1 LKNIWHYKD
10 LLPEIRED
18 YRLSIGEGQ
27 TPLVRSHF
35 IGPSLGLKNLY
46 FKLENLNPTGSYKD
60 RFAATFISSLLQK
73 KVSSLLSTS
82 SGNNGAALAAYSGA
96 AGIDCYLVIVDG
108 APLPKIQ
115 QMQLYGGKLI
125 MVNQFGIDSL
135 VTKDVFSLLA
145 QVAKEKNISL
155 PISAYCYCPEGMQG
169 VQTISYEIL
178 DELHGNV
185 HHIFSPSGGGGL
197 TLAVAKSIL
206 DYTKYP
212 SACKVHCVQPLGNN
226 TIAGPLRN
234 GKERSAEITHSSTLI
249 SGLQVPSILDGNET
263 LLHCRKTGGTGYL
276 VDDELIFKTQK
287 DLAQKEGIFCEP
299 AGAVSV
305 SALSDA
311 VKRGELDANETVV
324 CLITGSGFKDMSAVA
339 HQFNLP
345 TIEKKINITDLSQFL
360 ETIKKD
366 EAI

>member
-1 LKNIWHYKD
+1 MKSIWHYKD
-10 LLPEIRED
+10 FLPEIPENC
-18 YRLSIGEGQ
+18 RLSIGEGQ
-27 TPLVRSHF
+27 TPLVKSHF

-60 RFAATFISSLLQK
+60 RFAATFISTLLQK
-73 KVSSLLSTS
+73 QIGSLLSTS
-82 SGNNGAALAAYSGA
+82 SGNNGAALAAYSAA

-125 MVNQFGIDSL
+125 MVNQFGINSI

-178 DELHGNV
+178 DELEGKV

-197 TLAVAKSIL
+197 TLAIAKGIL
-206 DYTKYP
+206 DYEKYSP
-212 SACKVHCVQPLGNN
+212 GCKVHCVQPSGNN

-234 GKERSAEITHSSTLI
+234 GKETSMEIAHSSTMI

-276 VDDELIFKTQK
+276 LDDQLIFKTQK

-305 SALSDA
+305 GALLEA
-311 VKRGELDANETVV
+311 VRLEELDPDETIV
-324 CLITGSGFKDMSAVA
+324 CIITGSGFKDMSAVA
-339 HQFNLP
+339 HQFDLP
-345 TIEKKINITDLSQFL
+345 TMDKKIDITDLSQFL

-366 EAI
+366 EAL

>member
-1 LKNIWHYKD
+1 MKSIWHYKD
-10 LLPEIRED
+10 LLPEIPED
-18 YRLSIGEGQ
+18 CRLSIGEGQ
-27 TPLVRSHF
+27 TPLVKSHF

-73 KVSSLLSTS
+73 KVRSLLSTS

-108 APLPKIQ
+108 APIPKIQ
-115 QMQLYGGKLI
+115 QMQLYGGRLI
-125 MVNQFGIDSL
+125 MVNQFGINSL
-135 VTKDVFSLLA
+135 VTKEVFSLLE

-178 DELHGNV
+178 DELEGNV
-185 HHIFSPSGGGGL
+185 QHIFSPSGGGGL
-197 TLAVAKSIL
+197 TLAIAKGIL
-206 DYTKYP
+206 DYEKYT
-212 SACKVHCVQPLGNN
+212 STCKVHCVQPFGNN
-226 TIAGPLRN
+226 TIAGPLRD
-234 GKERSAEITHSSTLI
+234 GKERSTEIAHSSTLI

-263 LLHCRKTGGTGYL
+263 LQHCRKTRGTGYL

-287 DLAQKEGIFCEP
+287 ALAQKEGIFCEP
-299 AGAVSV
+299 AGTVSV

-311 VKRGELDANETVV
+311 VNRKGISPDEVVV
-324 CLITGSGFKDMSAVA
+324 CVITGSGFKDMSAVA
-339 HQFNLP
+339 NQFNLP
-345 TIEKKINITDLSQFL
+345 KMDKKININDLSQFL
-360 ETIKKD
+360 ETIRKR
-366 EAI
+366 

>member
-1 LKNIWHYKD
+1 MKSIWKYKH
-10 LLPEIRED
+10 LLHGIRED
-18 YRLSIGEGQ
+18 CRFSIGEGQ
-27 TPLVRSHF
+27 TPLVRSHY

-60 RFAATFISSLLQK
+60 RFAAMFISNLLQK
-73 KVSSLLSTS
+73 KVGSLLSTS

-125 MVNQFGIDSL
+125 MVTQFGIDSI

-145 QVAKEKNISL
+145 QVAEEKNISL

-178 DELHGNV
+178 DELQGNV

-197 TLAVAKSIL
+197 TLAIAKGIL
-206 DYTKYP
+206 DYEKYP
-212 SACKVHCVQPLGNN
+212 SGCKVHCVQPVGND

-234 GKERSAEITHSSTLI
+234 GNKSSQEIVSSSTLI

-263 LLHCRKTGGTGYL
+263 LLHCGKTGGTGYL
-276 VDDELIFKTQK
+276 VDDKLIFKTQK

-311 VKRGELDANETVV
+311 VNREEIGPDEVAV
-324 CLITGSGFKDMSAVA
+324 CIITGSGFKDMSTVA
-339 HQFNLP
+339 NHFNLP
-345 TIEKKINITDLSQFL
+345 NMDKKININDLLQFL
-360 ETIKKD
+360 ETITKR
-366 EAI
+366 

>member
-1 LKNIWHYKD
+1 MKSIWHYNE
-10 LLPEIRED
+10 LLPAVPED
-18 YRLSIGEGQ
+18 CRFTLGEGH
-27 TPLVRSHF
+27 TPLVKSHF

-60 RFAATFISSLLQK
+60 RFAAMFISSLLQK

-115 QMQLYGGKLI
+115 QMQLYGSSLI
-125 MVNQFGIDSL
+125 MVKQFGIDSL
-135 VTKDVFSLLA
+135 VTAKVFSLLA
-145 QVAKEKNISL
+145 EVAKEKNISL
-155 PISAYCYCPEGMQG
+155 PISAYCYCSQGMAG

-178 DELHGNV
+178 DELEGDVQHV
-185 HHIFSPSGGGGL
+185 FSPSGGGGL
-197 TLAVAKSIL
+197 TLAIAKGIL
-206 DYTKYP
+206 EYKKYL
-212 SACKVHCVQPLGNN
+212 SGCKVHCVQPSGNN
-226 TIAGPLRN
+226 TIAGALRN
-234 GKERSAEITHSSTLI
+234 GKETATEISCSSTLI
-249 SGLQVPSILDGNET
+249 SGLQVPGILDGDET
-263 LLHCRKTGGTGYL
+263 LLHCRKTGGTGYI
-276 VDDELIFKTQK
+276 VDDALVFKTQK

-311 VKRGELDANETVV
+311 VKRGELDANETIV

-345 TIEKKINITDLSQFL
+345 IMEKKINITDLSQFL

>member
-1 LKNIWHYKD
+1 MKSIWHYKD

-18 YRLSIGEGQ
+18 CRLSIGEGQ
-27 TPLVRSHF
+27 TPLVKSHF

-60 RFAATFISSLLQK
+60 RFAAMFVSWVLQK
-73 KVSSLLSTS
+73 KVGTLLSTS
-82 SGNNGAALAAYSGA
+82 SGNNGAALAAYSAA

-108 APLPKIQ
+108 APLAKIQ
-115 QMQLYGGKLI
+115 QMQLYGARLI
-125 MVNQFGIDSL
+125 MVNQFGKDSMA
-135 VTKDVFSLLA
+135 TENVFSLLA

-178 DELHGNV
+178 DELEGNV
-185 HHIFSPSGGGGL
+185 QHIFSPSGGGGL
-197 TLAVAKSIL
+197 TLAIAKGIL
-206 DYTKYP
+206 DYKKY
-212 SACKVHCVQPLGNN
+212 SSGCKVHCVQPSGNN

-234 GKERSAEITHSSTLI
+234 GEERSTEIAHSSTMI

-263 LLHCRKTGGTGYL
+263 LQHCRKTRGTGYL

-287 DLAQKEGIFCEP
+287 ALAQKEGIFCEP

-311 VKRGELDANETVV
+311 VNRKEISPDEVVV
-324 CLITGSGFKDMSAVA
+324 CVITGSGFKDMSAVA
-339 HQFNLP
+339 NQFNLP
-345 TIEKKINITDLSQFL
+345 KMDKKISINDLSQFL
-360 ETIKKD
+360 ETIRKR
-366 EAI
+366 